1 MSDRKMTGYE
11 GGRTSRRHWLRAVGA
26 VGALG
31 VLAAV
36 DPERSAFIPQCP
48 WLMLTGLYCPGCG
61 TLRAIHQLL
70 HGNPA
75 AMLHLN
81 LLLVV
86 LFLAAPILALKPRL
100 LRSPLL
106 SRGIVAVVLSFWV
119 LRNVPVA
126 PFTRL
131 APAERQAPFFERLAT
146 Q

>member
-1 MSDRKMTGYE
+1 MAAD
-11 GGRTSRRHWLRAVGA
+11 GGFPRPRPHWLLAVGA
-26 VGALG
+26 AGALG
-31 VLAAV
+31 VLAVV
-36 DPERSAFIPQCP
+36 DPERSAFIPRCP

-61 TLRAIHQLL
+61 TLRALHRLL
-70 HGNPA
+70 TGDPA

-86 LFLAAPILALKPRL
+86 VLLAVPLVALRPQV
-100 LRSPLL
+100 LRSPRL

-131 APAERQAPFFERLAT
+131 APAERQAPLFERLT
-146 Q
+146 TR